1 MLTLEEF
8 KQMTG
13 EELTEATF
21 DRLLRGS
28 LTLLNAKTQHRFTSF
43 YAEATGAA
51 LEACGVCLAEVIKYH
66 AELDKARA
74 DEPSGK
80 WVKAETVGNHRVEY
94 ADGGKLDSS
103 GATTNKVVDSLVRQY
118 LEPLG
123 LTYRGVE
130 LC

>member
-8 KQMTG
+8 KQIAGT
-13 EELTEATF
+13 ELDEGVF
-21 DRLLRGS
+21 DRLRRVS
-28 LTLLNAKTQHRFTSF
+28 IALLNAKTLHRFTSF

-51 LEACGVCLAEVIKYH
+51 LEACNACLAGVIKYQV
-66 AELDKARA
+66 ELDKAMA

-80 WVKAETVGNHRVEY
+80 WVKAESVGNHRVEY
-94 ADGGKLDSS
+94 ADGGKLDSP
-103 GATTNKVVDSLVRQY
+103 GATTSKEVDTLVRQY